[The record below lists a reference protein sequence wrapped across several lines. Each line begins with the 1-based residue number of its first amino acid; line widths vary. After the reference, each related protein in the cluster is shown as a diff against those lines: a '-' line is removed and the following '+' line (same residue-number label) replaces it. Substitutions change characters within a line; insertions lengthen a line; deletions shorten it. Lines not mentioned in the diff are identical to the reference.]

1 MSPWLLAALAGLVFA
16 ALQYAGR
23 DLRLG
28 VRALLPALLRVGA
41 VTLLAALLLDAPAG
55 RRKPLATWAA
65 LDASASWRRGSDT
78 TSWKTA
84 LRDVRAVKAESLF
97 LFGDSLRAARTP
109 DSLTTPA
116 DLAST
121 ARPAVERALG
131 RGHPLVVVTDGE
143 LSDPEALSDLPA
155 GSRVVVVNHTPAP
168 DLAIASLELPR
179 AIVSGD
185 TVEVRVGLVAGA
197 KGAAAGTLTLAVGN
211 VSAVSVPFDS
221 LGAYTE
227 HSMLVRA
234 RVEGREGPTVV
245 RAIVRS
251 PGDVEPRNDTLSM
264 AVDLSRAASAVFVST
279 SPDEDARYAL
289 SVLRGAL
296 AVPTRGYFRVAAN
309 AWRIDGSLAP
319 VTEADVRAAFRD
331 APVAILHGDTAA
343 FGPPRSATSGP
354 LALVIPASSG
364 DEWYAADAPPS
375 PLAPALSGLPWDSL
389 PPITV
394 NSVAP
399 AGQWRALE
407 VRRGREDD
415 RRVIIAGSDTPRR
428 LVVVSASG
436 LWRWRFR
443 AGASPDAFTAL
454 WGSLFD
460 WLAAERADRRAAVP
474 TGVVLRAGEP
484 VRWHRGSASD
494 SSVLVVLRRLGS
506 GSTKTRGD
514 SARIDSMTLRFRGDA
529 TLTESPALAPGLY
542 TATVRGGTTMLAVNN
557 SREWLPRPARVRAG
571 AIGGGVPVDSA
582 PRLRTAGWAY
592 ALLLLFLCAE
602 WFVRRRVGM
611 R

>member
-1 MSPWLLAALAGLVFA
+1 MSSWLLAALAGLLFA
-16 ALQYAGR
+16 VLQYAGR
-23 DLRLG
+23 DFRLG
-28 VRALLPALLRVGA
+28 IRALAPALLRFGA

-55 RRKPLATWAA
+55 RRKPLATWVA
-65 LDASASWRRGSDT
+65 LDASASWRRGGDAAP
-78 TSWKTA
+78 WQQA
-84 LRDVRAVKAESLF
+84 WRDVRAAKPESLF
-97 LFGDSLRAARTP
+97 VFGDSLRAIRTS

-116 DLAST
+116 DLASN

-143 LSDPEALSDLPA
+143 LADPEALSDLPA
-155 GSRVVVVNHTPAP
+155 GSRVVVVNHGQSA
-168 DLAIASLELPR
+168 DLAVASLELPR

-185 TVEVRVGLVAGA
+185 TIEVRVGLVAGA
-197 KGAAAGTLTLAVGN
+197 RGASPGTLTLTVGD
-211 VSAVSVPFDS
+211 VPTLTVPVDS
-221 LGAYTE
+221 LGPYAE
-227 HSMLVRA
+227 RPMQLRA
-234 RVEGREGPTVV
+234 RVEGREGPAIV

-251 PGDVEPRNDTLSM
+251 PGDAEARNDTLSM

-279 SPDEDARYAL
+279 SPDFDARYAL

-296 AVPTRGYFRVAAN
+296 AVPTRGYFRVAPN
-309 AWRIDGSLAP
+309 AWRVDGSLAP
-319 VTEADVRAAFRD
+319 VSEADVRTAFRE

-343 FGPPRSATSGP
+343 FGAPRTATSGP
-354 LALVIPASSG
+354 LALVVPAETSDG
-364 DEWYAADAPPS
+364 EWYAADAPPS
-375 PLAPALSGLPWDSL
+375 PLSTALSGLPWDSL

-394 NSVAP
+394 SPVAP

-428 LVVVSASG
+428 IVVVAASG

-443 AGASPDAFTAL
+443 GGASADAFTAL

-494 SSVLVVLRRLGS
+494 SSVLVVLRRFG
-506 GSTKTRGD
+506 TRGRAD
-514 SARIDSMTLRFRGDA
+514 SARVDSMTLRFRGDA
-529 TLTESPALAPGLY
+529 NVIETPALAPGIY
-542 TATVRGGTTMLAVNN
+542 SATVRGGMTMLAVNN
-557 SREWLPRPARVRAG
+557 SREWLPRPPRVRAG
-571 AIGGGVPVDSA
+571 AIGGGVPVDAA
-582 PRLRTAGWAY
+582 PRLRTIGWAY
-592 ALLLLFLCAE
+592 VLLVLFLCTE
-602 WFVRRRVGM
+602 WVVRRRVGM